1 MAWLIIPRSVSI
13 VPNRSS
19 SSVPTQRL
27 GIDRTT
33 SWSHVRSVVGKAE
46 PVRGLIRPPGAVMG
60 QHPRTWFSS
69 TTAGFPRADAAW
81 LLRQISS
88 LETPAEVPIAPETRL
103 ERLERLTK
111 LGQRAL
117 VERCDQMSGPPEP
130 T

>member
-46 PVRGLIRPPGAVMG
+46 PVRGLIRLPGAVMG

-88 LETPAEVPIAPETRL
+88 LETPGVFDPAADCDAAADVFCRSIARKSQQVSL
-103 ERLERLTK
+103 LRGNYSK
-111 LGQRAL
+111 
-117 VERCDQMSGPPEP
+117 S
-130 T
+130 

>member
-1 MAWLIIPRSVSI
+1 MAWLIIPGPVGT

-33 SWSHVRSVVGKAE
+33 SWSQVRSLVGKAE

-88 LETPAEVPIAPETRL
+88 LETPDLLWTMKEKCSPNPRANPADLAIGGIAP
-103 ERLERLTK
+103 
-111 LGQRAL
+111 
-117 VERCDQMSGPPEP
+117 M
-130 T
+130 

>member
-19 SSVPTQRL
+19 SSVSTQRL

-33 SWSHVRSVVGKAE
+33 SWSQVRSVVGKAE

-69 TTAGFPRADAAW
+69 TTAGFQRADAAW
-81 LLRQISS
+81 LLASDLLPRNSS
-88 LETPAEVPIAPETRL
+88 QDLIQQKFELRSCTAVITHK
-103 ERLERLTK
+103 TI
-111 LGQRAL
+111 
-117 VERCDQMSGPPEP
+117 
-130 T
+130 